1 MTHSLPEKSLFLE
14 IPRHLKDKRVDSALV
29 TLFHEK
35 FPEEKPISRAFV
47 ARALKEGKIL
57 LNNVFVLPRA
67 VVATHDI
74 LTVNVDIFETVVR
87 SVVPQDSIAIG
98 KLFEDERI
106 VVLEKGAGVQMHQG
120 GSHIG
125 VTVADWLMHH
135 YPTLEDVGEDPLRP
149 GIVHRLDR
157 DTSGVLVVA
166 KDNESFQALK
176 KSFQD
181 RLVEKTYVALV
192 YGHLS
197 VLEGSIDALLMRK
210 PGELRRRAI
219 DPKQYQGTLPGNTR
233 TALTLYRV
241 IARYEEYDLVELTP
255 KTGRTHQLRVHL
267 SFLGHP
273 VVGDKLYAFKEV
285 KRKVLLLPGRQLLH
299 ASRLALSLFDKKYQF
314 QSSLPQDFRTVLAS
328 IDETRVTSYDDEA
341 LKSLF

>member
-1 MTHSLPEKSLFLE
+1 MTHSLPATTLFLE
-14 IPRHLKDKRVDSALV
+14 IPRHLKDKRIDSALV
-29 TLFHEK
+29 VLFHEK
-35 FPEEKPISRAFV
+35 FPEEKSLSRACV

-57 LNNVFVLPRA
+57 LNNTPVLPRT

-74 LTVNVDIFETVVR
+74 LTINVDIFETVVR
-87 SVVPQDSIAIG
+87 SVEPQDSVAIR

-120 GSHIG
+120 GSHTG
-125 VTVADWLMHH
+125 ATVAGWLLHH
-135 YPTLEDVGEDPLRP
+135 YPELEYVGEDPLRP

-176 KSFQD
+176 KSFQE

-192 YGHLS
+192 YGHLRA
-197 VLEGSIDALLMRK
+197 LEGSIDASLMRK

-219 DPKQYQGTLPGNTR
+219 DSKQYQGTLPGNTR
-233 TALTLYRV
+233 TALTFYRV

-267 SFLGHP
+267 AFLGHP

-285 KRKVLLLPGRQLLH
+285 KRKELLLPERQLLH
-299 ASRLALSLFDKKYQF
+299 ASQLAVSLFDKKYQF
-314 QSSLPQDFRTVLAS
+314 HSSLPQDFRQILKCL
-328 IDETRVTSYDDEA
+328 DETKLSSYDDEA